1 MFALILFLCFLTEEI
16 ALLHYASSVA
26 YARYSKKYRVIIATI
41 LYLCLFTTGLLKIG
55 ILNTILYFVLNILFI
70 YTQYQ
75 VSLLFA
81 LFHSSI
87 LVSIMGFSE
96 LAVYVILHVSS
107 PEALSTPGIDT
118 FLYAILSKML
128 FFSIIFCISFTFKNK
143 KTKPDYYDKIVF
155 LLLLIPISC
164 FFILLT
170 LIRIIETYHFAQ
182 PLDFF
187 VTISAI
193 LLLMITLL
201 TFLLNQYHY
210 KKSTDFTDIQL
221 QLQKEDDLIQYY
233 KMLISQNE
241 NQNILIHD
249 IKKHLQS
256 IDLLNENG
264 SSREIH
270 AYIQHLLSST
280 ELKTSSRICD
290 NELLNSILCRYQ
302 KQCEL
307 NHINFIT
314 DIRKETLTNISHNE
328 LTSLFCNL
336 LDNAITACDRIPDAF
351 IELSVQKR
359 ENSPYTTIILIN
371 SCKNAPTYD
380 DNNLPI
386 SAKKA
391 NNRHGYGM
399 KSISKVVKKYNGDI
413 QTYYNTETAQFHT
426 IITIKET

>member
-1 MFALILFLCFLTEEI
+1 
-16 ALLHYASSVA
+16 
-26 YARYSKKYRVIIATI
+26 
-41 LYLCLFTTGLLKIG
+41 
-55 ILNTILYFVLNILFI
+55 
-70 YTQYQ
+70 
-75 VSLLFA
+75 
-81 LFHSSI
+81 
-87 LVSIMGFSE
+87 
-96 LAVYVILHVSS
+96 
-107 PEALSTPGIDT
+107 
-118 FLYAILSKML
+118 ML
-128 FFSIIFCISFTFKNK
+128 FFSIISCISFTFKNK
-143 KTKPDYYDKIVF
+143 KAKPDYYDKILF

-170 LIRIIETYHFAQ
+170 LIRIIETYHFTQ
-182 PLDFF
+182 PLDFL

-210 KKSTDFTDIQL
+210 KKSTDFTDIQV

-302 KQCEL
+302 KQCDL

-314 DIRKETLTNISHNE
+314 DIRKGTLTNISHNE

-336 LDNAITACDRIPDAF
+336 LDNAINACDQIPNAF

-359 ENSPYTTIILIN
+359 ENSPYTAIVLIN
-371 SCKNAPTYD
+371 SCKNAPVYD
-380 DNNLPI
+380 QNNFPI
-386 SAKKA
+386 SSKKT

-399 KSISKVVKKYNGDI
+399 KSISKVVKKNNGDF
-413 QTYYNTETAQFHT
+413 QTYYNNETSQFHT